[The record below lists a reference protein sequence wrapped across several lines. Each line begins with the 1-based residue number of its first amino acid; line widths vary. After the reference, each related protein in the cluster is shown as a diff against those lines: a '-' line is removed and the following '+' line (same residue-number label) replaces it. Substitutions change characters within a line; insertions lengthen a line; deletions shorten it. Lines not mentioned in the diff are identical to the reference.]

1 MDSGVRLD
9 RPLLHLPALQTGVRS
24 GVRKPIVL
32 MLSHSCAP
40 EFPKLQSFPHL
51 RTAYLHL
58 YNDLFNISKAIH
70 SFKLKFIFKVLM
82 FLFLLAEPLRA
93 YSTRWRRGALARDQ

>member
-9 RPLLHLPALQTGVRS
+9 RPLLHLPALPTGVRS

-51 RTAYLHL
+51 RTASLHL
-58 YNDLFNISKAIH
+58 YDLLNISKAIH

-82 FLFLLAEPLRA
+82 FLL
-93 YSTRWRRGALARDQ
+93 